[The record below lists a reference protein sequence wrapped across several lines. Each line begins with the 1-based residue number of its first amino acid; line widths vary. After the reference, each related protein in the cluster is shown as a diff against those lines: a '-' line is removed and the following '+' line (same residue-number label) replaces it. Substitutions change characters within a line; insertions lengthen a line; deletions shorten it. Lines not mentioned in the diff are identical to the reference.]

1 MDYILYFFRFLYRI
15 RWWLLIGTAIITLAV
30 IFATRNMSRTYN
42 VEATIYTGVV
52 SGYTIEGGGSTD
64 WAATN
69 NAIDNLI
76 NIMRAESTLKRVS
89 YRLYA
94 RNMINGNL
102 EKDNQYL
109 TAASFR
115 EIYNRTKNNK
125 DGKTLLAL
133 IDKNSE
139 LETVKNMEKYE
150 RPTPDNFIYGLFYWN
165 HWHYSYNALK
175 NIKISRKGSS
185 DLLLISYSSG
195 DPGIAFNT
203 IDILMEE
210 FVNEYRLIRYGET
223 DKVIEYFKGE
233 LDRIGHEL
241 KNAEDSLTQYNIEK
255 RIINYYDE
263 TKEIASINKEFEL
276 RELGILSTYSS
287 SKAVLEELERQ
298 LDTNLAQLRTNA
310 QFVNELNR
318 VSSLTGRITQLE
330 SFSMGSNE
338 DKTSEIQEY
347 KRLLEKSSKSLSEI
361 SNQYVDNQHTKEGIN
376 SRNILNEW
384 LTQILLF
391 EKAKAELEII
401 QKSRQDLNDK
411 YVFFAPVGST
421 IKRKERN
428 ISFTEQNYLSVLN
441 SYNAALMRKK
451 NLEMTSATIKV
462 LNPPAFP
469 ISPEPTGR
477 KRIVIMAF
485 AIGLLFILGFF
496 ILIEVLDQTL
506 RDKVRAERITGIKVL
521 GAFPAKSRL
530 KYRSFNDTYSH
541 IATKHLSNIVLSFL
555 TKAEDEVPNK
565 KQIRIV
571 NFLST
576 EAQDGKTYLS
586 NQLEKY
592 WESIGMKVRKLSW
605 EIDFDVNSPTY
616 LLSESITD
624 LYKPGDENI
633 LIVEYPNLKEN
644 SIPNK
649 LLEEADL
656 NLMVARADR
665 AWKASDKLTLK
676 NINEQITKPVYLYL
690 NSTSLEVTENFT
702 GMLPPYTY
710 LRKLGYRLSQLG
722 LTEQPYRGF
731 EDNRGND

>member
-15 RWWLLIGTAIITLAV
+15 RWWLLIGTAVITLIV
-30 IFATRNMSRTYN
+30 IYATRNMSKTYN
-42 VEATIYTGVV
+42 VEATIYTGIV
-52 SGYTIEGGGSTD
+52 SGYTIEGGGNTD
-64 WAATN
+64 WAATS

-76 NIMRAESTLKRVS
+76 NIMRAESTLKKVS

-139 LETVKNMEKYE
+139 IETVKNMEKYE

-175 NIKISRKGSS
+175 NIKISRKGNS
-185 DLLLISYSSG
+185 DLLQVSYSSG
-195 DPGIAFNT
+195 DPGIAYNT
-203 IDILMEE
+203 IEILMEE
-210 FVNEYRLIRYGET
+210 FVNEYRAIRYGET
-223 DKVIEYFKGE
+223 DKVIEYFRTE
-233 LDRIGHEL
+233 LGRVGNEL
-241 KNAEDSLTQYNIEK
+241 RTAEDSLTQYNIEK

-263 TKEIASINKEFEL
+263 TKEIAAINKEFEL
-276 RELGILSTYSS
+276 RELDILSSYSGA
-287 SKAVLEELERQ
+287 KAVLEELERQ
-298 LDTNLAQLRTNA
+298 LDLNLQQLKTNA
-310 QFVNELNR
+310 QFVNELNKA
-318 VSSLTGRITQLE
+318 SSLTGRITELE
-330 SFSMGSNE
+330 SFTSNNGV
-338 DKTSEIQEY
+338 DNSREIEEY
-347 KRLLEKSSKSLSEI
+347 KKALTETKNNLTEI
-361 SNQYVDNQHTKEGIN
+361 SNQYVDNQHTKEGVN
-376 SRNILNEW
+376 TKNIITEW
-384 LTQILLF
+384 LAQLLLY
-391 EKAKAELEII
+391 EKSKVELEII

-411 YVFFAPVGST
+411 YIFFAPVGST

-428 ISFTEQNYLSVLN
+428 INFTEQNYLTILK
-441 SYNAALMRKK
+441 SYNDALLRKK
-451 NLEMTSATIKV
+451 NLEMTSATLKV
-462 LNPPAFP
+462 LNPPAYP

-485 AIGLLFILGFF
+485 VISFLFILGFF

-506 RDKVRAERITGIKVL
+506 RDRVRAERITGVKVL
-521 GAFPAKSRL
+521 GAFPSQNNL
-530 KYRSFNDTYSH
+530 KYKKYNNDYLQIS
-541 IATKHLSNIVLSFL
+541 TKYLSNIILSFF
-555 TKAEDEVPNK
+555 TQENASISK
-565 KQIRIV
+565 KPKHIV

-576 EAQDGKTYLS
+576 EPQDGKTFLS
-586 NQLEKY
+586 CQLEKY
-592 WESIGMKVRKLSW
+592 WENIGMKVRRISW
-605 EIDFDVNSPTY
+605 EIDFDINSPAY
-616 LLSESITD
+616 LLSESIND
-624 LYKPGDENI
+624 IYKAGNEDV

-656 NLMVARADR
+656 NIMIARADR
-665 AWKASDKLTLK
+665 AWKASDKLILK
-676 NINEQITKPVYLYL
+676 NIKNQINTPIYLYL
-690 NSTSLEVTENFT
+690 NKTSLEVTENFT

-722 LTEQPYRGF
+722 LTERPYKGF
-731 EDNRGND
+731 EETTENE